1 MALPKLHV
9 IVCSVRVKR
18 AGLPVAQWFF
28 ELARQHGTF
37 DTRFVDLR
45 EINLPVFDE
54 PNHPRL
60 QRYEFEHT
68 KAWSRIVAEADAFVF
83 VTPEYNFGTP
93 PALNNALNYVY
104 LEWNYK
110 PAAFVS
116 YGGLSGGTRSV
127 QMTRQT
133 LSALKM
139 VGITDAVHIPF
150 IARAIENGAFKATP
164 DNEKAARAMLDELL
178 KWTEALRVLREQR

>member
-1 MALPKLHV
+1 MPILPV

-18 AGLPVAQWFF
+18 AGLPVARWFF
-28 ELARQHGTF
+28 DVAQAHGKF
-37 DTRFVDLR
+37 DVRLIDLR
-45 EINLPVFDE
+45 DVNLPVFDE

-68 KAWSRIVAEADAFVF
+68 KAWSRLVAEADAFVF

-93 PALNNALNYVY
+93 PALNNALNYLYV
-104 LEWNYK
+104 EWNYK

-116 YGGLSGGTRSV
+116 YGGISGGTRSV

-139 VGITDAVHIPF
+139 VGLTDAVHIPF
-150 IARAIENGAFKATP
+150 IARLVEDGVFKATP
-164 DNEKAARAMLDELL
+164 DHEKAARATLDELL
-178 KWTEALRVLREQR
+178 KWTEALATLRQAR